1 MGCRTHLRLAWSMQ
15 TTCKGLG
22 KPQSKSARLPAIGVH
37 PPHAEKAM
45 QSNVMFPDRL
55 SEIEYKSGR
64 LAAKQAAPFGAKRDD
79 ACLLQNSDLAFD
91 RSRLSRRGWRLR
103 HLAF

>member
-55 SEIEYKSGR
+55 SATDKYLLRFKEKAGVF
-64 LAAKQAAPFGAKRDD
+64 LASEFR
-79 ACLLQNSDLAFD
+79 NSSNL
-91 RSRLSRRGWRLR
+91 RSTCKPTILTFPTRTPLGSR
-103 HLAF
+103 